1 MYQNVYKYDDM
12 KRSEHMAVRKTFGWY
27 YFTHQIVEVIGQDC
41 DAFLDEM
48 FANPVANLKPG
59 RARYT
64 TMLNEHAEIID
75 DVVVFRMEEKQFWVS
90 TLFAFK
96 MLLWF
101 DAHKGERDVA
111 YKNIT
116 EQWDMYA
123 VQGPKSRDVI
133 NSLVQNDVNEQKFF
147 EIRDNKIGEILVKI
161 SRAGFTGEKLGFEIY
176 VSPEQGAQIEDKLK
190 KAAEIFAGKEVT
202 EFQVMTLTL
211 PAEKGFYC
219 MRDLM
224 HTNPFEVGLEHGI
237 DGNRSFIGKE
247 ALADIREKGAEKEMV
262 GFNVNQADV
271 QINHK
276 CFGGPGDP
284 VMKDGEEAGRVSK
297 FTYSFMLDKNIGY
310 ILARKGCLKTGDK
323 VLIHGYEA
331 VIADKPFV

>member
-12 KRSEHMAVRKTFGWY
+12 KRSEHMAVRETFGWY
-27 YFTHQIVEVIGQDC
+27 YFTHQIVEVTGQDS
-41 DAFLDEM
+41 DVFLDEI

-64 TMLNEHAEIID
+64 TMLNEQAEIID
-75 DVVVFRMEEKQFWVS
+75 DVVVFRMEDKRFWVS

-96 MLLWF
+96 MLQWF
-101 DAHKGERDVA
+101 DAHKKERDVA

-133 NSLVQNDVNEQKFF
+133 NSLTELNVNDQKFF
-147 EIRDNKIGEILVKI
+147 EIRENRIDEIPVKI
-161 SRAGFTGEKLGFEIY
+161 SRAGFTGEKMGFEIY
-176 VSPEQGAQIEDKLK
+176 VSPAQGAQIEARLK
-190 KAAEIFAGKEVT
+190 KAEKEFNGRQVT

-211 PAEKGFYC
+211 PAEKGFYY

-237 DGNRSFIGKE
+237 DWNRTFIGRE
-247 ALADIREKGAEKEMV
+247 ALAEIREKGPEKEMI
-262 GFNVNQADV
+262 GFTVDQADV

-284 VMKDGEEAGRVSK
+284 VLKDGEEAGRVSK
-297 FTYSFMLDKNIGY
+297 FTYSFVLDKNIGY
-310 ILARKGCLKTGDK
+310 ILARKGSLKKGDK
-323 VLIHGYEA
+323 VMIHGYEA
-331 VIADKPFV
+331 VIADKPFI

>member
-1 MYQNVYKYDDM
+1 M
-12 KRSEHMAVRKTFGWY
+12 
-27 YFTHQIVEVIGQDC
+27 
-41 DAFLDEM
+41 
-48 FANPVANLKPG
+48 
-59 RARYT
+59 
-64 TMLNEHAEIID
+64 
-75 DVVVFRMEEKQFWVS
+75 
-90 TLFAFK
+90 
-96 MLLWF
+96 
-101 DAHKGERDVA
+101 
-111 YKNIT
+111 
-116 EQWDMYA
+116 
-123 VQGPKSRDVI
+123 
-133 NSLVQNDVNEQKFF
+133 
-147 EIRDNKIGEILVKI
+147 
-161 SRAGFTGEKLGFEIY
+161 
-176 VSPEQGAQIEDKLK
+176 K
-190 KAAEIFAGKEVT
+190 KAAEIFDGKEVT